1 MLTPKHSAD
10 DFFKKGKG
18 NEIDDLSDISQE
30 DIELAKR
37 ILKDEH
43 NYEGVEYN
51 DDPSMIRFVAENHQH
66 MEHNYKSDNKEE
78 FEPDFD
84 KDFKNFFD
92 KSVYKMRK
100 SISRCQD
107 AFALGGI
114 GSLTATSLLI
124 NEKSGMAPEML
135 ANFDSTTTLGL
146 VGIAVSGAAISVAGF
161 LRGKM
166 QQKKLDEMQADPSTL
181 REDFANDVKELSLM
195 ERHNLAL
202 RKSTEMMQKAHEDN
216 ILAQQLEAKERA
228 HFEAVNE
235 NVKMDMDQKG
245 IGYEFDNFVQRK
257 KYDLGKTLSRS
268 QELFAGS
275 GMTACG
281 LATAA
286 LFTTSGMGPEI
297 ISPEH
302 TTMALA
308 GAAALG
314 LGSVL
319 SGIKMR
325 KDGLKVKDANNLENH
340 IDEFNQTV
348 ENTDS
353 KLSRKLSHTEQ
364 RRMHIKGEIAERGLE
379 DRIKSYGISDQKA
392 DELREIQKE
401 VLKSESN
408 KLDEEGYKPLP
419 NFNKN
424 KLR

>member
-1 MLTPKHSAD
+1 
-10 DFFKKGKG
+10 
-18 NEIDDLSDISQE
+18 
-30 DIELAKR
+30 
-37 ILKDEH
+37 
-43 NYEGVEYN
+43 
-51 DDPSMIRFVAENHQH
+51 

-78 FEPDFD
+78 SAPDFD

-92 KSVYKMRK
+92 KSLYKMRK

-107 AFALGGI
+107 AFALGGL

-124 NEKSGMAPEML
+124 NSNSGMAPEML

-146 VGIAVSGAAISVAGF
+146 IGVAVSGAAISVAGF

-181 REDFANDVKELSLM
+181 RENFANDVKELSLM

-202 RKSTEMMQKAHEDN
+202 RKSTEMMQKAHENN
-216 ILAQQLEAKERA
+216 ILAKKLEAKERA

-235 NVKMDMDQKG
+235 NVKINMDQKG

-275 GMTACG
+275 GMMACS

-302 TTMALA
+302 TTMFLS

-314 LGSVL
+314 LGSIL
-319 SGIKMR
+319 SGVKMKR
-325 KDGLKVKDANNLENH
+325 DGLKLKDANNLENH
-340 IDEFNQTV
+340 IDEFNKTV

-353 KLSRKLSHTEQ
+353 KLSRTLSHAEQ
-364 RRMHIKGEIAERGLE
+364 RRMHIKGEIAERSLE
-379 DRIKSYGISDQKA
+379 NRIKSFGISEQKPY
-392 DELREIQKE
+392 ELRSIQKE
-401 VLKSESN
+401 ILKSESD
-408 KLDEEGYKPLP
+408 KLDEQGYKPLP
-419 NFNKN
+419 NLNKN